1 MPIRQCR
8 RHGILTAGG
17 WLARPDC
24 GCIKPL
30 RRVTLKPKDFHETS
44 SKPVVE
50 KQKAIQD
57 IIGSLDPST
66 GEFQK

>member
-8 RHGILTAGG
+8 KHGILTAGG

-30 RRVTLKPKDFHETS
+30 RPVTLKRENLLATS

-57 IIGSLDPST
+57 IVGSLDPST